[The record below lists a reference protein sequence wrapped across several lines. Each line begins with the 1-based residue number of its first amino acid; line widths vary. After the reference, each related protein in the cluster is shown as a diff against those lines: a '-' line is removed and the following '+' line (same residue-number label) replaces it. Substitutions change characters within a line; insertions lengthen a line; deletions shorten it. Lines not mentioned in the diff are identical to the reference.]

1 MNNLAGDQTVNEV
14 NAQKR
19 TLPYL
24 KGFVL
29 GIVWL
34 ICITVTFITV
44 FGTPED
50 IEVNQRMQ
58 QGFNYSRILPAFLVF
73 WVMLLIHLFY
83 TLILAVP
90 IVIFAIYKQLE
101 RNLANFACL
110 VSIHIGLTFVL
121 FGSLLLSEIN
131 LFYFLPMPMGM
142 TFHALY
148 YVLSV
153 GVVFWFTLPKPI
165 KRFT

>member
-1 MNNLAGDQTVNEV
+1 MNNLAGDQTVNEA

-34 ICITVTFITV
+34 ICITVVFITV
-44 FGTPED
+44 FGTLEN

-58 QGFNYSRILPAFLVF
+58 QGFNINRILPAFFVFGLILV
-73 WVMLLIHLFY
+73 IHLFY

-90 IVIFAIYKQLE
+90 IVIFAVYKQLE
-101 RNLANFACL
+101 RNRANFACL
-110 VSIHIGLTFVL
+110 VSIHMGLTFVL

-131 LFYFLPMPMGM
+131 LFYFLPMSM

-153 GVVFWFTLPKPI
+153 GVVFWFTLPKPMS
-165 KRFT
+165 RFA

>member
-1 MNNLAGDQTVNEV
+1 MNNLAGNKTVNEA
-14 NAQKR
+14 NTQKR
-19 TLPYL
+19 TLPYI

-34 ICITVTFITV
+34 ICITVVFITV
-44 FGTPED
+44 FGTLEN

-58 QGFNYSRILPAFLVF
+58 QGFNINRILPAFFVFGLILV
-73 WVMLLIHLFY
+73 IHLFY

-90 IVIFAIYKQLE
+90 IVIFAVYKQLE

-110 VSIHIGLTFVL
+110 VSIHMGLTFVL
-121 FGSLLLSEIN
+121 FGSLLLSEIH
-131 LFYFLPMPMGM
+131 LFNFLPMSM

-148 YVLSV
+148 YALSV
-153 GVVFWFTLPKPI
+153 SVVFWFTLPKPI
-165 KRFT
+165 NRFA

>member
-1 MNNLAGDQTVNEV
+1 MNNLAGDQTVNEA
-14 NAQKR
+14 NTQKR
-19 TLPYL
+19 TLPYI

-34 ICITVTFITV
+34 ICITVVFITV
-44 FGTPED
+44 FGTLEN

-58 QGFNYSRILPAFLVF
+58 QGFNINRILPAFFVFGLILV
-73 WVMLLIHLFY
+73 IHLFY

-90 IVIFAIYKQLE
+90 IVIFAVYKQLE

-110 VSIHIGLTFVL
+110 VSIHMGLTFVL
-121 FGSLLLSEIN
+121 FGSLLLSEIY
-131 LFYFLPMPMGM
+131 LFNFLLMSM

-153 GVVFWFTLPKPI
+153 GVVFWFTLPKPMS
-165 KRFT
+165 RFA

>member
-1 MNNLAGDQTVNEV
+1 MNNLAGDQTVNEA

-19 TLPYL
+19 TLPYI

-50 IEVNQRMQ
+50 VEVNQRMQ

-73 WVMLLIHLFY
+73 GVILLIHLFY

-90 IVIFAIYKQLE
+90 IVIFAVYKQLE
-101 RNLANFACL
+101 RNRANFACL
-110 VSIHIGLTFVL
+110 VSIHMGLTFVL
-121 FGSLLLSEIN
+121 FGSLLLSEIY
-131 LFYFLPMPMGM
+131 LFNFLLMSM

-153 GVVFWFTLPKPI
+153 GVVFWFTLPKPMS
-165 KRFT
+165 RFA

>member
-1 MNNLAGDQTVNEV
+1 MNNLAGDQTVNEA

-19 TLPYL
+19 TLPYI

-34 ICITVTFITV
+34 ICITVVFITV
-44 FGTPED
+44 FGTLEN

-58 QGFNYSRILPAFLVF
+58 QGFNINRILPAFFVFGLILV
-73 WVMLLIHLFY
+73 IHLFY

-90 IVIFAIYKQLE
+90 IVIFAVYKQLE
-101 RNLANFACL
+101 RNRANFACL
-110 VSIHIGLTFVL
+110 VSIHMGLTFVL

-131 LFYFLPMPMGM
+131 LFYFLPMSM

-153 GVVFWFTLPKPI
+153 GVVFWFTLPKPMI
-165 KRFT
+165 RFA